1 MDKNICTS
9 IRVLIA
15 QRNALWP
22 IRSGRFQFRP
32 NQSMISTLR
41 WYNLMFQRTPAPF
54 FTLAFLLF
62 EIWIMQSPT
71 QGQTTYQ
78 TPPQEVIDIVDATPE
93 PSVSFSPDAKWM
105 LYIDRNSMPDIA
117 DLARRMVGV
126 AGMRIDPIANGA
138 FHTDYY
144 RGLSIRKRESNAQT
158 RIPIAQPVRIA
169 TISWSH
175 DSQSFVFTNVTE
187 SGTQLWW
194 VSIDNPE
201 QPIQLTD
208 QLSTVLGSIEWMPDG
223 KRVLCNLVPSM
234 RGPEP
239 TPPKAPTGPNI
250 QESFGNVSPIRT
262 YQDLLS
268 SAYDEQLFEY
278 YGTSQLAILQAN
290 APAIEIGKPALIDS
304 ASVSPDG
311 NHLLNTTLHRPFSY
325 LLTARS
331 FPQTIQVWNLE
342 GKILYQVADVPLEE
356 NVPIEGVRTGPRSV
370 NWRAGYPAT
379 LVWTEALD
387 DGDPRKKVPFRDQI
401 KTLSAPFTDSPCDLI
416 RLEHRFGGLTSF
428 SKASW
433 LMATEMD
440 RDRRWVRSLL
450 FETDQPDQKPK
461 IILDRSMRD
470 RYGDPGRMLFKADKT
485 GFPVVQQVGA
495 WVWLAGQG
503 ASPEGNLPFLDRK
516 NLETLEIQRLWRCTA
531 GTLESVASMLSS
543 DETDQPTFITRRE
556 SPTNPLNYYLRDLV
570 AKSDVALTDFK
581 DPTPQIRGIQK
592 QIVKYQRA
600 DGVPLSATLYL
611 PVGYVKGTRLPL
623 IVWAYPLEFNDAST
637 AGQVSASPSEFTRIT
652 GLSHLTLLT
661 QGYAV
666 MDDATMPVIG
676 DPETM
681 NDTFIEQIVGAAK
694 AAIDKAVEMGVAD
707 GSRVGVGGHS
717 YGAFMT
723 ANLLAHSNLF
733 RGGIARSGAF
743 NRTLTPFGFQSER
756 RPLWDAKEVY
766 ANVSPF
772 MHADKI
778 KTPILFVHGENDN
791 NSGTFPIQSQR
802 MFQAVKGN
810 GGTTRLVMLPHE
822 SHGYR
827 ARQSV
832 LHTQFEMI
840 AWMNQF
846 VRDAK

>member
-1 MDKNICTS
+1 
-9 IRVLIA
+9 
-15 QRNALWP
+15 
-22 IRSGRFQFRP
+22 
-32 NQSMISTLR
+32 
-41 WYNLMFQRTPAPF
+41 MFQRNSVPF

-62 EIWIMQSPT
+62 ELWIMQSPT

-78 TPPQEVIDIVDATPE
+78 TPPQEVIDIVDAMPE
-93 PSVSFSPDAKWM
+93 PSVSLSPDAKWM

-138 FHTDYY
+138 FQTDYS
-144 RGLSIRKRESNAQT
+144 RGLSIRKRESNALT
-158 RIPIAQPVRIA
+158 RIPIAQPVRIT

-201 QPIQLTD
+201 QPIPLTD

-239 TPPKAPTGPNI
+239 APPKAPTGPNI

-290 APAIEIGKPALIDS
+290 APAIEIGKPALIDL

-311 NHLLNTTLHRPFSY
+311 NHLLITTLHRPFSY

-331 FPQTIQVWNLE
+331 FPQTIQIWNLE
-342 GKILYQVADVPLEE
+342 GKMLYQVAEVPLEE
-356 NVPIEGVRTGPRSV
+356 NIPIEGVRTGPRSV

-387 DGDPRKKVPFRDQI
+387 EGDPRKKVPFRDQI
-401 KTLSAPFTDSPCDLI
+401 KTLSAPFADSPRDLI

-428 SKASW
+428 PKASW

-485 GFPVVQQVGA
+485 GFPVAQQVGA

-570 AKSDVALTDFK
+570 ANSDVALTDFK

-611 PVGYVKGTRLPL
+611 PAGYVEGTRLPL

-666 MDDATMPVIG
+666 LDDATMPVIG

>member
-1 MDKNICTS
+1 MFH
-9 IRVLIA
+9 R
-15 QRNALWP
+15 
-22 IRSGRFQFRP
+22 
-32 NQSMISTLR
+32 TLV
-41 WYNLMFQRTPAPF
+41 PF
-54 FTLAFLLF
+54 FTFAFLLF
-62 EIWIMQSPT
+62 EISTMPSPT

-78 TPPQEVIDIVDATPE
+78 TPPQEVIDIVDAMPE
-93 PSVSFSPDAKWM
+93 PAVSLSPDAKWM
-105 LYIDRNSMPDIA
+105 LYVDRNSMPDIA

-138 FHTDYY
+138 FQTDTF
-144 RGLSIRKRESNAQT
+144 RGLSVCKRESNALT
-158 RIPIAQPVRIA
+158 RIPVAEPARIA

-194 VSIDNPE
+194 VSIGKPE
-201 QPIQLTD
+201 QPVQLTNR
-208 QLSTVLGSIEWMPDG
+208 LSTVLGSIEWMPDG
-223 KRVLCNLVPSM
+223 KRILCNLVPSL

-239 TPPKAPTGPNI
+239 APPKAPTGPNI

-268 SAYDEQLFEY
+268 SPYDEQLFEY
-278 YGTSQLAILQAN
+278 FGTSQLALLQAN
-290 APAIEIGKPALIDS
+290 APAIEIGKPALIDL

-311 NHLLNTTLHRPFSY
+311 NHLLITTLHRPFSY
-325 LLTARS
+325 LLTAGS

-342 GKILYQVADVPLEE
+342 GKMLYQVADVPLEE
-356 NVPIEGVRTGPRSV
+356 NIPIEGVRTGPRSV
-370 NWRAGYPAT
+370 NWRAGHPAT

-387 DGDPRKKVPFRDQI
+387 DGDPRKKVPYRDQI
-401 KTLSAPFTDSPCDLI
+401 KTLSAPFTDTPRDLI
-416 RLEHRFGGLTSF
+416 RLEHRYGGLASF
-428 SKASW
+428 PEASW

-450 FETDQPDQKPK
+450 YDTDQPDQKPK
-461 IILDRSMRD
+461 IILDRSVRD
-470 RYGDPGRMLFKADKT
+470 RYGDPGRILFKSDKT
-485 GFPVVQQVGA
+485 GFPVAQQVGA

-516 NLETLEIQRLWRCTA
+516 NLETLETQRLWRCTA
-531 GTLESVASMLSS
+531 GTLESVASMLST
-543 DETDQPTFITRRE
+543 DETDKPSFITRRE
-556 SPTNPLNYYLRDLV
+556 SPKSPLNYYLRDLV

-611 PVGYVKGTRLPL
+611 PANYLKGTRLPL

-637 AGQVSASPSEFTRIT
+637 AGQVSANPSEFTRIA

-661 QGYAV
+661 QGYAI

-832 LHTQFEMI
+832 LHTQYEMI

>member
-1 MDKNICTS
+1 
-9 IRVLIA
+9 
-15 QRNALWP
+15 
-22 IRSGRFQFRP
+22 
-32 NQSMISTLR
+32 
-41 WYNLMFQRTPAPF
+41 MFQRTPAPF

-158 RIPIAQPVRIA
+158 RIPIAQPVRIV

-175 DSQSFVFTNVTE
+175 DSESFVFTNVTE

-208 QLSTVLGSIEWMPDG
+208 HLSTVLGSIEWMPDG

-239 TPPKAPTGPNI
+239 APPKAPIGPNI

-331 FPQTIQVWNLE
+331 FPKTIQVWNLE
-342 GKILYQVADVPLEE
+342 GKMLYQVAEVPLEE
-356 NVPIEGVRTGPRSV
+356 NIPIEGVRTGPRSI

-401 KTLSAPFTDSPCDLI
+401 KTLSDPFTDAPRDLI

-428 SKASW
+428 PKASW

-450 FETDQPDQKPK
+450 FETDQPDQRPK

-470 RYGDPGRMLFKADKT
+470 RYGDPGRMLLKADKT

-592 QIVKYQRA
+592 QIVKYQRP

-611 PVGYVKGTRLPL
+611 PAGYVKGTRLPL

>member
-1 MDKNICTS
+1 MDKNICTA

-22 IRSGRFQFRP
+22 IRSGRFPFRL

-41 WYNLMFQRTPAPF
+41 WYNLMFQRTPVPF

-342 GKILYQVADVPLEE
+342 GKMLYQVAEVPLEE
-356 NVPIEGVRTGPRSV
+356 NIPIEGVRTGPRSI